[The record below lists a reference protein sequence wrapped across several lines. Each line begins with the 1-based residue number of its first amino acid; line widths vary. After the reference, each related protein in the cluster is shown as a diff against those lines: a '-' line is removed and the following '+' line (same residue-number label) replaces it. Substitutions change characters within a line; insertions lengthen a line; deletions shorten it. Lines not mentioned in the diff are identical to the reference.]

1 MNPERSKK
9 RMQNEIILKIIT
21 KTFTDKDTQKKV
33 SYPALMIEYGA
44 LSCELTAVYKQD
56 KKILKYI
63 KEEMQKLGY

>member
-9 RMQNEIILKIIT
+9 RMQNEIILKIVT
-21 KTFTDKDTQKKV
+21 KTFTDKETQKVV
-33 SYPALMIEYGA
+33 SYPALMIELGS
-44 LSCELTAVYKQD
+44 LSCELTTVYKQD